1 MYIYLDLKKNQV
13 IKMKNAQNIP
23 MKQMFWENVLN
34 LLDVI
39 MNNDNMGSFVLY
51 LLH

>member
-1 MYIYLDLKKNQV
+1 
-13 IKMKNAQNIP
+13 MKNAQNIP

>member
-13 IKMKNAQNIP
+13 NKMKNAQNIP
-23 MKQMFWENVLN
+23 MKQMFWENVSN

>member
-1 MYIYLDLKKNQV
+1 
-13 IKMKNAQNIP
+13 MKNAQNIP
-23 MKQMFWENVLN
+23 MKQMFWENVSN

-51 LLH
+51 LLHEIKNGKKMGE